1 MTIWDKVFMGGV
13 MRIVFM
19 GTPQDAVPFLELL
32 LQKKEEIVGVVTRQ
46 DKPCGRGHVKKF
58 PPVKECAVKYNLSV
72 FQPAKIKTDEFFEE
86 MKNIKPD
93 LIVVVAY
100 GKILPEQILDL
111 PPLGC
116 VNIHFSLLPQYR
128 GSSPVQWAIIKGE
141 NMTGATSMFMD
152 KGMDTGEIILK
163 KEVVIEQND
172 NVLSLKEKLIKEGCV
187 LLEETINL
195 IKQGKVRSIPQS
207 GQPSY
212 ASLLKKEDGKIDFKR
227 SAQDINNL
235 VRGMVPWPGAYIL
248 NQEKEGTQKVL
259 KIIETDLCTVEAEAI
274 SPFMPGQIVEIR
286 KPEGAVIKCG
296 EGFLLI
302 KKVHPENKKIMD
314 CYQYLQGKRLKVG
327 DYLK

>member
-1 MTIWDKVFMGGV
+1 

-32 LQKKEEIVGVVTRQ
+32 LQKEEVVGIVTRQ
-46 DKPCGRGHVKKF
+46 DKPCGRGYVKKF
-58 PPVKECAVKYNLSV
+58 PPVKECVIKHNLSV
-72 FQPAKIKTDEFFEE
+72 FQPAKIKTDEFLKE
-86 MKNIKPD
+86 MKKLQPD

-111 PPLGC
+111 PPRGC
-116 VNIHFSLLPQYR
+116 INIHFSLLPQYR

-141 NMTGATSMFMD
+141 KITGITSMFMD

-163 KEVVIEQND
+163 KEVVIEKND
-172 NVLSLKEKLIKEGCV
+172 NVLSLKEKLIKEGCI
-187 LLEETINL
+187 LLEKTINL
-195 IKQGKVRSIPQS
+195 IKQGKVKSIPQS

-212 ASLLKKEDGKIDFKR
+212 ASLLKKKDGEIRWGK
-227 SAQDINNL
+227 SADEINNL

-248 NQEKEGTQKVL
+248 NQEKEGTQKIL
-259 KIIETDLCTVEAEAI
+259 KIIESGICTVKSEDT

-286 KPEGAVIKCG
+286 KSEGVVIKCG
-296 EGFLLI
+296 EGFVLI

-314 CYQYLQGKRLKVG
+314 CYQYLQGKRLKAG

>member
-1 MTIWDKVFMGGV
+1 
-13 MRIVFM
+13 MRIIFM
-19 GTPQDAVPFLELL
+19 GTPQDSVPFMELL
-32 LQKKEEIVGVVTRQ
+32 LQKEEVVGVVTRQ
-46 DKPCGRGHVKKF
+46 DKPCGRGYVKRF
-58 PPVKECAVKYNLSV
+58 PPVKECAIKHNLSV
-72 FQPAKIKTDEFFEE
+72 FQPAKIKTDEFLEE
-86 MKNIKPD
+86 MKKLKPD

-111 PPLGC
+111 SPRGC
-116 VNIHFSLLPQYR
+116 INIHFSLLPQYR

-141 NMTGATSMFMD
+141 KITGVTSIFMD

-172 NVLSLKEKLIKEGCV
+172 NLLSLKERLIKEGCI

-195 IKQGKVRSIPQS
+195 IKQVKVKSIPQS
-207 GQPSY
+207 GLPSY
-212 ASLLKKEDGKIDFKR
+212 ASLLRKEDGKIDFKK
-227 SAQDINNL
+227 SADEINNL

-259 KIIETDLCTVEAEAI
+259 KIIETDLCTVESQVI
-274 SPFMPGQIVEIR
+274 FPFIPGQIVEIR

-314 CYQYLQGKRLKVG
+314 CYQYLQGKRLKAG

>member
-1 MTIWDKVFMGGV
+1 
-13 MRIVFM
+13 MRIIFM

-32 LQKKEEIVGVVTRQ
+32 LQREEVVGVVTRQ
-46 DKPCGRGHVKKF
+46 DKPCGRGYVKRF
-58 PPVKECAVKYNLSV
+58 PPVKECAIKHNLSV
-72 FQPAKIKTDEFFEE
+72 FQPAKIKTDEFLEE
-86 MKNIKPD
+86 MKKLKPD

-111 PPLGC
+111 SPRGC
-116 VNIHFSLLPQYR
+116 INIHFSLLPQYR

-141 NMTGATSMFMD
+141 KITGVTSMFMD

-163 KEVVIEQND
+163 KEVVIEQKD
-172 NVLSLKEKLIKEGCV
+172 NVLSLKERLIKEGCI

-195 IKQGKVRSIPQS
+195 IKQGKVKSIPQS
-207 GQPSY
+207 GPPSY
-212 ASLLKKEDGKIDFKR
+212 ASLLRKEDGKIDFKK
-227 SAQDINNL
+227 SADKINNL

-259 KIIETDLCTVEAEAI
+259 KIIETDLCTVESEVT
-274 SPFMPGQIVEIR
+274 SPFIPGQIVEIR

-314 CYQYLQGKRLKVG
+314 CYQYLQGKRLKAG